1 MTSFIQDTLSK
12 IPGVDPRILQRSQAF
27 SGLNDGPAA
36 TAARLAGLV
45 QEAPAKDDS
54 PIYTSNFG
62 QPIPDS
68 GCVFSVCNITL
79 DD

>member
-1 MTSFIQDTLSK
+1 MTSFIQDALSK
-12 IPGVDPRILQRSQAF
+12 IPGVDPRVIQRNQAF

-45 QEAPAKDDS
+45 QESHAKDDS

-68 GCVFSVCNITL
+68 G
-79 DD
+79 